1 MEQEFI
7 EYKIEQELK
16 DKIKKNRN
24 DIEMWRYNSRFDST
38 NMLTIYEVFKRLEDK
53 KVIFL
58 PYTSFYGYLIDF
70 GVFEKCKL
78 FGKDTYCVADKYSE
92 LIKTKICK
100 DKISKDYYFIYL
112 LTDDGLRFLLSLME
126 EIGIINWENV

>member
-38 NMLTIYEVFKRLEDK
+38 GMLTIYEVFKRLQDK
-53 KVIFL
+53 KAL
-58 PYTSFYGYLIDF
+58 LLSYTAFYGYLIDF
-70 GVFEKCKL
+70 EILTKCRL
-78 FGKDTYCVADKYSE
+78 FGEETYCVADKYSN
-92 LIKTKICK
+92 LIKMKICK
-100 DKISKDYYFIYL
+100 DRATKKYYFIYL
-112 LTDDGLRFLLSLME
+112 LTDEGLKWLLSLME
-126 EIGIINWENV
+126 EMDIVNWEAI